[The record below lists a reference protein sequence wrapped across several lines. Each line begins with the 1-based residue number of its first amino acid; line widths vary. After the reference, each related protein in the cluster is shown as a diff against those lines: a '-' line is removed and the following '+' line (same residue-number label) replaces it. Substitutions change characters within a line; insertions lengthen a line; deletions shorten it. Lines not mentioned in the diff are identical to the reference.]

1 MAEPPTL
8 FVARRPKFLWVNTD
22 KNYLPNIEYLRTYM
36 YSTIVYIY
44 MNEGTNERHV
54 RNEGDDKITFYKGEH

>member
-1 MAEPPTL
+1 
-8 FVARRPKFLWVNTD
+8 
-22 KNYLPNIEYLRTYM
+22 M